1 MLVTTLQLLPLHLFI
16 WGLLED
22 SFFAAFLPKDFSFA
36 ILLLLFVE
44 GFLLRGRNT
53 FLAWIQLH
61 LSWNNR

>member
-44 GFLLRGRNT
+44 GSKIPFSGAKIP
-53 FLAWIQLH
+53 FGSGAKIPF
-61 LSWNNR
+61 